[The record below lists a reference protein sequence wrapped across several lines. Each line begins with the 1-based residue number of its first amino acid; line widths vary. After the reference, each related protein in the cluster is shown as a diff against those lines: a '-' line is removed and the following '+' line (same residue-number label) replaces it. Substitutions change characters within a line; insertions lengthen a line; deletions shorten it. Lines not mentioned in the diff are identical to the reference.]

1 MSETSS
7 NDGGSARTGRDAAPP
22 RAPRRSFDVLTAVLW
37 LAAIGVF
44 LYIYLP
50 LLVVIVYSFNP
61 DTVNSFPMRGVSLRW
76 YRVMADDADLM
87 RSLKISVAIALGGT
101 VIGVLLGVP
110 GAMALARHDFPGKK
124 ILERIVL
131 LPLTLPGIV
140 TGVAMLSLFPLIG
153 VPVSL
158 TAVLI
163 GHGTFLIAITLT
175 QVYARLKRLDASLEE
190 ASADLGATPWTTFWR
205 VILPNIRSA
214 MIGSALLSFTL
225 SLDEIPVTFFL
236 IAGDNTLPIQIYTM
250 MRRGISP
257 EVNAISTLIITVSVV
272 LIVASSLAGE
282 GREEVR

>member
-1 MSETSS
+1 MSETVV
-7 NDGGSARTGRDAAPP
+7 NDGGSARTSRAAPP
-22 RAPRRSFDVLTAVLW
+22 SPAPRRSFDVLTALLW
-37 LAAIGVF
+37 IAAIGVF
-44 LYIYLP
+44 IYIYLP

-101 VIGVLLGVP
+101 AIGVLLGVP
-110 GAMALARHDFPGKK
+110 GALALARHEFPGKK

-153 VPVSL
+153 VAVSL

-257 EVNAISTLIITVSVV
+257 EVNAISTLIITVSVI

-282 GREEVR
+282 RREEER